1 MLKELINKL
10 KNKKQKLAV
19 LSNEVNTKTEETEI
33 ANFKIQITNDNN
45 IYKVEISDYIS
56 MQDYCDRM
64 DLIDKDNVADLI
76 FMSVLYN
83 SETRGPKSG
92 VYFIFCKDNR
102 IYNILINESEIK
114 VAERTLLGEEKEERI
129 ITFPVDGS
137 DYHYFRCKH
146 DKIGSSYAT
155 RYFSKNGTLMPK
167 LELTREE
174 FVDDITAIIGR
185 IKEIDSIE
193 NIYDVNIISDVILN
207 SYGSGQKQIKKV
219 L

>member
-10 KNKKQKLAV
+10 KDKKQKIEN
-19 LSNEVNTKTEETEI
+19 LSNEFNIEKEEQEKSNFEI
-33 ANFKIQITNDNN
+33 NITNDNN
-45 IYKVEISDYIS
+45 IYKIEISDYIS

-64 DLIDKDNVADLI
+64 DLIDKDKIGDLI
-76 FMSVLYN
+76 FASVFYN
-83 SETRGPKSG
+83 SETSGPKSG
-92 VYFIFCKDNR
+92 TYFVFCKDNR

-114 VAERTLLGEEKEERI
+114 VAERTLLGEEKEEKI
-129 ITFPVDGS
+129 ISFPIDCS

-146 DKIGSSYAT
+146 DKMGSSYAT

-185 IKEIDSIE
+185 IKEIDGIE
-193 NIYDVNIISDVILN
+193 NIYDVNIISDVISN
-207 SYGSGQKQIKKV
+207 NYDNGQNQIKK
-219 L
+219 LL